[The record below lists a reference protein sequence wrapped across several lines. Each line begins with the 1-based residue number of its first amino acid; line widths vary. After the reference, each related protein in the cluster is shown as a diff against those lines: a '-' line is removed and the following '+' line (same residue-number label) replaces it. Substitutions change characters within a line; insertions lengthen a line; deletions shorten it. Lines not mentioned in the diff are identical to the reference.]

1 MKKTG
6 TSIAYAALLTA
17 MIVWGSSFI
26 ALKIAFSQ
34 YDPMFVIFGRM
45 VLGLL
50 FFVPI
55 LARDAGKIRR
65 QDIGLIL
72 LMAFFEPCL
81 YFVFEAKALTLTT
94 ASQAGMITSTL
105 PLIVGVTAYFILK
118 EELNRTMLLGFF
130 LAIAGVIWLTLGGS
144 GSEDAPNPMLG
155 NMMELLAMV
164 CAAGYTLSLKRL
176 SSRYSP
182 FFLTGVQTLM
192 GALFFL
198 PLVLLSDAGFPSHYT
213 VKGSLAVAYLG
224 IAVTLGGYGLYNFGT
239 SRIPA
244 SKSSAFVNL
253 IPVVSLILSIAIL
266 GEKVGVHQLLAS
278 ALILCGVL
286 VSQINPDK
294 SSRSG
299 ASRSVPDY
307 NPG

>member
-1 MKKTG
+1 MKTSG
-6 TSIAYAALLTA
+6 TSLAYAALLMA

-45 VLGLL
+45 ALGLL
-50 FFVPI
+50 FFIPV
-55 LARDAGKIRR
+55 LAKNAGTVRK

-72 LMAFFEPCL
+72 LMGFFEPCL
-81 YFVFEAKALTLTT
+81 YFIFEARALTLTT

-105 PLIVGVTAYFILK
+105 PLIVGITAYFILK
-118 EELNRTMLLGFF
+118 EQLSRTMLLGFF
-130 LAIAGVIWLTLGGS
+130 LAIGGVVWLTLGGR
-144 GSEDAPNPMLG
+144 GTEDATNPALG
-155 NMMELLAMV
+155 NLMEMLAMV

-182 FFLTGVQTLM
+182 FFLTGVQALM

-198 PLVLLSDAGFPSHYT
+198 PLVLVSGSGFPGHYP
-213 VKGSLAVAYLG
+213 VKGSLAVLYLG

-253 IPVVSLILSIAIL
+253 IPVVSLILSIVIL
-266 GEKVGVHQLLAS
+266 GEKVGLHQLLAS

-286 VSQINPDK
+286 VSQITPAK
-294 SSRSG
+294 TPGLKKFRP
-299 ASRSVPDY
+299 VPES
-307 NPG
+307 

>member
-1 MKKTG
+1 MGFMKKSG
-6 TSIAYAALLTA
+6 TSIAYAALFTA

-45 VLGLL
+45 TLGLL
-50 FFVPI
+50 FFIPV
-55 LARDAGKIRR
+55 LAKGAGRVRK
-65 QDIGLIL
+65 QDMVLIL
-72 LMAFFEPCL
+72 LMGFFEPCL
-81 YFVFEAKALTLTT
+81 YFLFEARALTLTT
-94 ASQAGMITSTL
+94 ASQAGMITSIL
-105 PLIVGVTAYFILK
+105 PLIVSIAAYFILK
-118 EELNRTMLLGFF
+118 EQLNKTMLLGFF
-130 LAIAGVIWLTLGGS
+130 LAIAGVVWLTLGGN
-144 GSEDAPNPMLG
+144 GSEDAPNPALG
-155 NMMELLAMV
+155 NLMEVMAMV

-182 FFLTGVQTLM
+182 FFLTGVQALM

-198 PLVLLSDAGFPSHYT
+198 PLVLVSESGFPAHYPL
-213 VKGSLAVAYLG
+213 KGSLAVIYLG

-253 IPVVSLILSIAIL
+253 IPVVSLILSIIIL
-266 GEKVGVHQLLAS
+266 GENVDAHQLLAS

-286 VSQINPDK
+286 VSQYTPAK
-294 SSRSG
+294 KPVVKRL
-299 ASRSVPDY
+299 RPVPES
-307 NPG
+307 